1 MHPLE
6 KKVKK
11 TLQQEQLLDPGDRV
25 LVAVSAGPDSMALL
39 HLLARLAETGDFSII
54 AAYVNHGLRP
64 AETAREEELVGRR
77 TAELNIPCVIGR
89 VAAREHAANNGLS
102 LEHAARDLRYAFL
115 DRTAAREQAG
125 KIGLAHTADDQAEEL
140 LIRLIRGTGRAGL
153 AGMKTLRA
161 GRYIRPL
168 LTIPKD
174 ELLRYLDDR
183 EIPWLKD
190 SSNQDRSLLRNRVRQ
205 ELLPFLAQRFNP
217 NIRETLLR
225 TATILQDEESL
236 LSELGNRAATGIF
249 SQLTDREKSA
259 KDSPPPPLT
268 LDLDQLREQPRA
280 IQRRLLE
287 TACWRMDTRPAF
299 RVIAQLLELIDR
311 QRSTSSL
318 HLANGLRARMEGDR
332 LHFSFPRGQG
342 RLRGELSPV
351 PDRAGWQLAI
361 PAPGTYPVTELGR
374 SLCID
379 CPDLPLA
386 DVFAGRVDGD
396 FLDFHRVIFP
406 LVLRPPLPGDRFH
419 PLGGPGRQKLG
430 DFFTNLK
437 MDRQKRRQAA
447 VLLAADTII
456 ALPGLRIDHYFRVRP
471 DTTRLLRLRWQPL
484 YGCTRM
490 VEKQKIIRVNPC
502 HPCK

>member
-11 TLQQEQLLDPGDRV
+11 IISRQQLLAPGDRV

-39 HLLARLAETGDFSII
+39 HLLARLAGPGDFSII

-64 AETAREEELVGRR
+64 AETVREEELVGRR

-89 VAAREHAANNGLS
+89 VAAREHAENKNLS

-125 KIGLAHTADDQAEEL
+125 RIGLAHTADDQAEEL

-174 ELLRYLDDR
+174 ELLRYLRDR
-183 EIPWLKD
+183 KIPWLKD

-236 LSELGNRAATGIF
+236 LAELGKKAAAGIF
-249 SQLTDREKSA
+249 SQLTGRETTA
-259 KDSPPPPLT
+259 KDSSPPPLT
-268 LDLDQLREQPRA
+268 LDLDRLREQPRA

-299 RVIAQLLELIDR
+299 QVIGQLLELIDR
-311 QRSTSSL
+311 QGATAGL
-318 HLANGLRARMEGDR
+318 HLANGLRARMEGDCLR
-332 LHFSFPRGQG
+332 FSFPQGQG
-342 RLRGELSPV
+342 RLRGELGLV
-351 PDRAGWQLAI
+351 PDQPCRQISI
-361 PAPGTYPVTELGR
+361 PAPGTYPVAELGR

-386 DVFAGRVDGD
+386 DVFAGLVDGD
-396 FLDFHRVIFP
+396 FLDFHRVTFP

-419 PLGGPGRQKLG
+419 PLGSPGRQKLG

-437 MDRQKRRQAA
+437 LDRQQRRRAA

-456 ALPGLRIDHYFRVRP
+456 ALPGLRIDHRFRVRP

-484 YGCTRM
+484 
-490 VEKQKIIRVNPC
+490 
-502 HPCK
+502 